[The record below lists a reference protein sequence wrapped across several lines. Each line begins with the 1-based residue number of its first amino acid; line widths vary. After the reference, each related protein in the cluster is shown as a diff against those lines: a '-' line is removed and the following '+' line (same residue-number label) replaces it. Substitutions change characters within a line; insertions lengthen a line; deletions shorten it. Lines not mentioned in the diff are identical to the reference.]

1 MADSIDIKR
10 KKLELSRVEL
20 ARQEQE
26 FKIEERMEEINR
38 LKGMIDIQ
46 KNKEQDL
53 IAELAV
59 LIAQGEKNE

>member
-1 MADSIDIKR
+1 MSQNMEIKR

-26 FKIEERMEEINR
+26 FKIEERMEEIGR

-46 KNKEQDL
+46 KNKETEL
-53 IAELAV
+53 KAEILA
-59 LIAQGEKNE
+59 LSNKGE